1 MKKVSLKFS
10 TYKLHLQFKRAHEFS
25 YFQLRQLI
33 TDGRQTVTPS
43 YCPILKTARTKLL
56 FGTSPMSISCLSRIL
71 EPFEK
76 EILQSN
82 FGENIHCMALMSHVC
97 SPFLNERKYGPELY
111 SK

>member
-25 YFQLRQLI
+25 YFQLWQLI

-43 YCPILKTARTKLL
+43 YCPILKTGRTKLL
-56 FGTSPMSISCLSRIL
+56 FGINPMSISCPSMIL

-76 EILQSN
+76 EIL
-82 FGENIHCMALMSHVC
+82 
-97 SPFLNERKYGPELY
+97 K
-111 SK
+111 SKFME